1 MPENINWMLVGLALL
16 AGCTLGA
23 FFFGGLWWTVQRGAA
38 SKNPALWFISS
49 LILRI
54 GIVLSGFYLIG
65 ASQLLYLGLC
75 MLGFLLARTIVL
87 RITSYLPA
95 GTVPAMARP
104 PGNPPCA

>member
-1 MPENINWMLVGLALL
+1 MSENINWVLGGLALL

-23 FFFGGLWWTVQRGAA
+23 FFFGGLWWTVQRGAS
-38 SKNPALWFISS
+38 SKNPARWFISS

-65 ASQLLYLGLC
+65 ASQLLYLGFC
-75 MLGFLLARTIVL
+75 MLGFLLARTVVL
-87 RITSYLPA
+87 RITGHLPTA
-95 GTVPAMARP
+95 TAPAMASP